1 MGNIFKNLLYALP
14 FGLKAA
20 DEEIAGSTPE
30 ATDGTHIQKQV
41 ENKSMLN
48 ALLNGEL
55 TQEVEELR
63 YRTYEVAE
71 KSRDYKYVGNG
82 TAVKK
87 ERNTDRTVI
96 RFSQESKLIVA
107 SVLEELSRVGDYGI
121 EKYSTD
127 FEYKRFSRF
136 KIEAYLK
143 MIDVLIKDGVI
154 QTKLHF
160 NSEPNPY
167 NANSAPFINE
177 LKRIKDAIVS
187 EYALNRNEIAN
198 VIETMTFI
206 TSNATNDEPN
216 LMQYKF
222 ISPKLTDYE
231 ESNGEIILT
240 YIWDSYECE
249 NLREKFF
256 SASMAEKYANKEKK
270 DIIYDMSQN
279 ISEKN
284 E

>member
-1 MGNIFKNLLYALP
+1 MSNLFKRLLYALP

-20 DEEIAGSTPE
+20 NDEITSSAPD
-30 ATDGTHIQKQV
+30 AVDGTHIQKQV
-41 ENKSMLN
+41 ESKSMLN
-48 ALLNGEL
+48 DLLRGEV

-87 ERNTDRTVI
+87 ERNTDRSVI

-121 EKYSTD
+121 EKYSTE
-127 FEYKRFSRF
+127 FEYNRFSRF
-136 KIEAYLK
+136 KIEAFLT
-143 MIDVLIKDGVI
+143 MIDVLIIGDTI
-154 QTKLHF
+154 RTRLHF
-160 NSEPNPY
+160 NNEPNPY
-167 NANSAPFINE
+167 NGNSAPFINE
-177 LKRIKDAIVS
+177 LRRIKDAMVS
-187 EYALNRNEIAN
+187 EYALDRNEIAN
-198 VIETMTFI
+198 VIQSMSFI

-222 ISPKLTDYE
+222 ISPKLIDYE
-231 ESNGEIILT
+231 DKNGEIILT
-240 YIWDSYECE
+240 YVWDSYECE

-270 DIIYDMSQN
+270 DIAYDMSQN
-279 ISEKN
+279 IIEK
-284 E
+284 EK